1 MMPREEWEEED
12 AERQLAVIRQRRQA
26 LEDFAATLPTL
37 LAGAPTDE
45 ARAKIQLLIDQLN
58 EFLRN
63 FHLNNLDEMERLR
76 LEIEKL
82 ARDSQKT

>member
-1 MMPREEWEEED
+1 MMPRDEWEEEE
-12 AERQLAVIRQRRQA
+12 AERQLAAIRQRRQT

-37 LAGAPTDE
+37 LTTAPTDE
-45 ARAKIQLLIDQLN
+45 ARAKIQPLIDQLN
-58 EFLRN
+58 EFRRN